1 MGLFSRK
8 PKELVYDAAECQSKK
23 ARMREMFNEAVEEGD
38 SYEILRATETSSK
51 FEHGFVFDTN
61 TTTYYYYILGYRK
74 SDGKVVMVQI
84 DRELKQHSDAFF
96 VDMDAVV
103 GVNYYPKLKQACLIY
118 KKGYGSYGEILNIYD
133 TGSKTASGIGIT
145 NIVQEQE
152 REGFLDFLEG
162 VRSRLEQAGHK
173 QEKWKR

>member
-1 MGLFSRK
+1 MGLFSKK

-23 ARMREMFNEAVEEGD
+23 ARMREMFNEAVADGD

-51 FEHGFVFDTN
+51 FERGFVFDTN
-61 TTTYYYYILGYRK
+61 TTTYYFYILGYRK

-84 DRELKQHSDAFF
+84 DRELKQHSDAFAI
-96 VDMDAVV
+96 DMDAVV
-103 GVNYYPKLKQACLIY
+103 GVHYYPKLQQACLIY

-133 TGSKTASGIGIT
+133 TGSKTVSGIA
-145 NIVQEQE
+145 NIVQKEE
-152 REGFLDFLEG
+152 REAFLDFLEG

>member
-1 MGLFSRK
+1 MELFSKK

-23 ARMREMFNEAVEEGD
+23 ARMREMFNEAVADGD

-51 FEHGFVFDTN
+51 FERGFVFDTN
-61 TTTYYYYILGYRK
+61 TTTYYFYILGYRK

-84 DRELKQHSDAFF
+84 DRELKQHSDAFAI
-96 VDMDAVV
+96 DMDAVV
-103 GVNYYPKLKQACLIY
+103 GVHYYPKLQQACLIY

-133 TGSKTASGIGIT
+133 TGSKTVSGIA
-145 NIVQEQE
+145 NIVQKEE
-152 REGFLDFLEG
+152 REAFLDFLED

>member
-23 ARMREMFNEAVEEGD
+23 ARMREMFNEAVDDGD
-38 SYEILRATETSSK
+38 SYEILHATETSSK
-51 FEHGFVFDTN
+51 FEHGFIFDTN
-61 TTTYYYYILGYRK
+61 TTTFYYYILGFRK
-74 SDGKVVMVQI
+74 SDGKVVMVQVN
-84 DRELKQHSDAFF
+84 RELKQHSDAFF

-103 GVNYYPKLKQACLIY
+103 GVTYYPKLEQACLIY
-118 KKGYGSYGEILNIYD
+118 KKGFGSYGEILNISD
-133 TGSKTASGIGIT
+133 TGSKTVAGIA
-145 NIVQEQE
+145 NLVQKEE
-152 REGFLDFLEG
+152 REAFLDFLEG

>member
-1 MGLFSRK
+1 MGLFSKK

-23 ARMREMFNEAVEEGD
+23 ARMREMFNEAVADGD

-51 FEHGFVFDTN
+51 FERGFVFDTN
-61 TTTYYYYILGYRK
+61 TTTYYFYILGYRK

-84 DRELKQHSDAFF
+84 DRELKQHSDAFAI
-96 VDMDAVV
+96 DMNAVV
-103 GVNYYPKLKQACLIY
+103 GVHYYPKLQQACLIY

-133 TGSKTASGIGIT
+133 TGSKTVSGIA
-145 NIVQEQE
+145 NIVQKEE
-152 REGFLDFLEG
+152 REAFLDFLEG